1 MEPTLNI
8 SPDEKDRSP
17 GSLDVD
23 SQLVEDIASL
33 IEADQR
39 GMVLNILTDLHP
51 ADLARI
57 IAHVGKEEARTVLR
71 WLSVETAAD
80 VLAELEDDFR
90 AELADSI
97 PQERLT
103 AIIDE
108 LDTDDAADV
117 LADLPVEVAEQILPE
132 LEDHFDV
139 KELLSYDEDSAGG
152 LMATEFVSVRDN
164 CNVAEASS

>member
-1 MEPTLNI
+1 MI
-8 SPDEKDRSP
+8 F
-17 GSLDVD
+17 G
-23 SQLVEDIASL
+23 
-33 IEADQR
+33 
-39 GMVLNILTDLHP
+39 
-51 ADLARI
+51 
-57 IAHVGKEEARTVLR
+57 
-71 WLSVETAAD
+71 
-80 VLAELEDDFR
+80 

-152 LMATEFVSVRDN
+152 LMANRVCIR
-164 CNVAEASS
+164 